1 MIYGLLHVRSSSHYI
16 FLFLHFLLEL
26 MQKNLMS
33 YAFGNVGLVERL
45 VQAIPFDSLKKGR

>member
-1 MIYGLLHVRSSSHYI
+1 MIYGLLHVRNSSHYI